1 MLAGVSL
8 GLSIGLQTLKGGYPQ
23 MIASF
28 MVLKNSTFSF
38 LGFRAVYVTL
48 QKRLVVFTALIK
60 IPSKELSF
68 SSEALYM
75 ISGVRCMESEGLF
88 MNLEVEI
95 DSFKSKSDDSQRRP
109 INWQVFFTVEK
120 FWFKYKKQLFTYF
133 MLNCFSFKFV

>member
-48 QKRLVVFTALIK
+48 QKRPVVFTALIK

-68 SSEALYM
+68 SSEALY
-75 ISGVRCMESEGLF
+75 I
-88 MNLEVEI
+88 
-95 DSFKSKSDDSQRRP
+95 KSCV
-109 INWQVFFTVEK
+109 QVYGIGGIVYEFRI
-120 FWFKYKKQLFTYF
+120 
-133 MLNCFSFKFV
+133 